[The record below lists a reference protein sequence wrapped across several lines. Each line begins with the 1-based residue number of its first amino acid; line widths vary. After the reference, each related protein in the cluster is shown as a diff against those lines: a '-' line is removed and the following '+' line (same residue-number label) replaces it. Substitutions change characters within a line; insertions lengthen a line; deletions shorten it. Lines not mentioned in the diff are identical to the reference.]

1 MPRAF
6 KEEEKEKIRVKL
18 LEGGRACFLRY
29 GLKKTTIED
38 VVGPAGI
45 AKSSFYLFFESK
57 EALYV
62 ELFLRETPA
71 MMERLL
77 DASFRS
83 TSDMREALIRLMR
96 AIIHEIE
103 TNEMSRILL
112 DDPSELQRLAD
123 ALKYDEILTRSK
135 AFFAPI
141 LDEITAAQARG
152 EIVAGDPYQIA
163 YSFGLVKLLP
173 VNKDRVPAELYDAMI
188 EFAPQVIADGLTCPA
203 NRHRGD
209 AGSGEK
215 SPQSKAGPSRVG
227 GAR

>member
-6 KEEEKEKIRVKL
+6 TTVEKQTIRDKL
-18 LEGGRACFLRY
+18 MEAGRACFLRY

-38 VVGPAGI
+38 LTGPAGI
-45 AKSSFYLFFESK
+45 AKASFYLFFHSK
-57 EALYV
+57 EDLYV
-62 ELFLRETPA
+62 ELFLREMPA

-83 TSDMREALIRLMR
+83 TDDMREALIRLMR

-123 ALKYDEILTRSK
+123 ALTYDEILARST

-141 LDEITAAQARG
+141 LEAIAAAQARG

-173 VNKDRVPAELYDAMI
+173 VNRDRIPAELYNAMI
-188 EFAPQVIADGLTCPA
+188 DFAPQVIADGLTCPTKKGVA
-203 NRHRGD
+203 
-209 AGSGEK
+209 
-215 SPQSKAGPSRVG
+215 
-227 GAR
+227 

>member
-6 KEEEKEKIRVKL
+6 TAVEKETIRDKL
-18 LEGGRACFLRY
+18 MEAGRACFLRY

-38 VVGPAGI
+38 LVKPTGI
-45 AKSSFYLFFESK
+45 AKASFYLFFHSK
-57 EALYV
+57 EDLYV
-62 ELFLRETPA
+62 ELFLREMPA
-71 MMERLL
+71 MIDRLL

-83 TSDMREALIRLMR
+83 TTDVREALIRLMR

-123 ALKYDEILTRSK
+123 ALKYDEILARS
-135 AFFAPI
+135 AEFFAPI
-141 LDEITAAQARG
+141 LAEITAAQARG

-173 VNKDRVPAELYDAMI
+173 VNRDRIPGELYDAMI

-203 NRHRGD
+203 
-209 AGSGEK
+209 
-215 SPQSKAGPSRVG
+215 SRQKEVS
-227 GAR
+227 

>member
-227 GAR
+227 SAR

>member
-6 KEEEKEKIRVKL
+6 KEEEKEKIRAKL
-18 LEGGRACFLRY
+18 LEAGRACFLRY

-38 VVGPAGI
+38 LTKPAGI
-45 AKSSFYLFFESK
+45 AKASFYLFFHSK
-57 EALYV
+57 EDLYV

-83 TSDMREALIRLMR
+83 TNSTREALIRLMR

-135 AFFAPI
+135 AFFAP
-141 LDEITAAQARG
+141 LVAAFADAQARG
-152 EIVAGDPYQIA
+152 EIIEGDPNQLV
-163 YSFGLVKLLP
+163 YSLGLIKLLP
-173 VNKDRVPAELYDAMI
+173 ASKDRLPKELYDAMLDL
-188 EFAPQVIADGLTCPA
+188 APQIIASGLTCPA
-203 NRHRGD
+203 KRRT
-209 AGSGEK
+209 
-215 SPQSKAGPSRVG
+215 R
-227 GAR
+227 